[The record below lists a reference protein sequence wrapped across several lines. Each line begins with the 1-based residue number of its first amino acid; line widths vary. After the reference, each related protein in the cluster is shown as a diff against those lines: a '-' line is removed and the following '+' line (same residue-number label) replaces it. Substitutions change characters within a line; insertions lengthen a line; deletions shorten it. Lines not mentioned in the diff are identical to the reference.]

1 VIAVLEVSL
10 KTVTEHVCKTVYY
23 ISVHMMEECKW
34 GRGVGGA
41 KSTSQRRRRPQNLL
55 VGEKNV
61 EGVHSFTYLGA
72 LINSRNDM
80 DQSIR
85 ERTQATNQMRVFLV
99 LHI

>member
-1 VIAVLEVSL
+1 MNISDE
-10 KTVTEHVCKTVYY
+10 KETTE
-23 ISVHMMEECKW
+23 
-34 GRGVGGA
+34 
-41 KSTSQRRRRPQNLL
+41 L

-85 ERTQATNQMRVFLV
+85 
-99 LHI
+99 